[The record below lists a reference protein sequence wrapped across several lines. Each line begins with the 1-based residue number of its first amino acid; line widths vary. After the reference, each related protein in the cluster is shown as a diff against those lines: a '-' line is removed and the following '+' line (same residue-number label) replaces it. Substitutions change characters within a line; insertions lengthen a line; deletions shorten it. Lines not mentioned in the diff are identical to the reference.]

1 MIKLILFFVLFFIV
15 SCSSNDSDELV
26 NYQSF
31 YDNNIYQDYHL
42 YEKAE
47 EYILEEQFDLAL
59 AQLDKIEVI
68 FPSSEYAS
76 KSMLLRAY
84 IHFLIKDY
92 EKTRAIAESYKNFY
106 PGSNDIIYANYLDAM
121 TYYVLI
127 KKTDYSQKNA
137 NEALKKFTFILN
149 AYPNNKYEI
158 DIITRIEL
166 INNNL
171 ALSKMKTAK
180 FYLNNKNNTGAL
192 IYFLDIFD
200 NHNSS
205 TSIEETLYY
214 LTKIYYS
221 FEEHDLAKKY
231 ASILGYN
238 FPQSIWYEKSYN
250 IINDLQNIEEKENWF
265 ESLNPIKLFKSKE
278 ENVTDNTDIKKLE

>member
-1 MIKLILFFVLFFIV
+1 MIKLILFSVLFFIV
-15 SCSSNDSDELV
+15 SCSSNDSDEFV
-26 NYQSF
+26 NDQSF
-31 YDNNIYQDYHL
+31 YDNNKYQDYQL

-47 EYILEEQFDLAL
+47 EYILKEQFDLAL

-121 TYYVLI
+121 TYYILI

-205 TSIEETLYY
+205 TSIEETLYH

-221 FEEHDLAKKY
+221 LEELDLAKKY

-250 IINDLQNIEEKENWF
+250 IINDLQNIEEKESWF
-265 ESLNPIKLFKSKE
+265 ESLNPIKLFKSKVE
-278 ENVTDNTDIKKLE
+278 SVSNNTDIKKL

>member
-1 MIKLILFFVLFFIV
+1 MIKLILFSVLFFIV
-15 SCSSNDSDELV
+15 SCSSNDSDEFV
-26 NYQSF
+26 NDQSF
-31 YDNNIYQDYHL
+31 YDNNKYQDYQL

-47 EYILEEQFDLAL
+47 EYILKEQFDLAL

-121 TYYVLI
+121 TYYILI
-127 KKTDYSQKNA
+127 KKTDYSQENA

-180 FYLNNKNNTGAL
+180 FYLNNENNTGAL

-221 FEEHDLAKKY
+221 LEEHDLAKKY

>member
-26 NYQSF
+26 NDQSF

-121 TYYVLI
+121 TYYILI
-127 KKTDYSQKNA
+127 KKTDYSQENA

-205 TSIEETLYY
+205 TSIEETLYH

-221 FEEHDLAKKY
+221 LEELDLAKKY

-250 IINDLQNIEEKENWF
+250 IINDLQNIEEKESWF
-265 ESLNPIKLFKSKE
+265 ESLNPIKLFKSKVE
-278 ENVTDNTDIKKLE
+278 SVSNNTDIKKL

>member
-1 MIKLILFFVLFFIV
+1 MKKPILLLLFLIII
-15 SCSSNDSDELV
+15 SCSSNDKDEFY
-26 NYQSF
+26 NDQS
-31 YDNNIYQDYHL
+31 L
-42 YEKAE
+42 YENNQLKDYELFELANK
-47 EYILEEQFDLAL
+47 YIGSNELELAL
-59 AQLDKIEVI
+59 IELDKTQII
-68 FPSSEYAS
+68 YPSSPYAN
-76 KSMLLRAY
+76 KSMLLSGY
-84 IHFLIKDY
+84 IYFLKKDY
-92 EKTRAIAESYKNFY
+92 EKTRAIAEMFKNYY
-106 PGSNDIIYANYLDAM
+106 PGSKDIVYANYLDAM
-121 TYYVLI
+121 TYYVLM
-127 KKTDYSQKNA
+127 KKSDYSQDDTNK
-137 NEALKKFTFILN
+137 ALEKFNFILN

-171 ALSKMKTAK
+171 ALNKMKTAK

-250 IINDLQNIEEKENWF
+250 IINNLQNIEEKESWF
-265 ESLNPIKLFKSKE
+265 DSLNPIKLFKSKVK
-278 ENVTDNTDIKKLE
+278 NVPNNTDIKKLE

>member
-1 MIKLILFFVLFFIV
+1 MIKLILFSVLFFIV

-26 NYQSF
+26 NDQSF
-31 YDNNIYQDYHL
+31 YDNNKYQDYQL

-47 EYILEEQFDLAL
+47 EYILEKQFDLAL

-121 TYYVLI
+121 TYYILI

-205 TSIEETLYY
+205 TSIEETLYH

-221 FEEHDLAKKY
+221 LEELDLAKKY

-250 IINDLQNIEEKENWF
+250 IINDLQNIEEKESWF
-265 ESLNPIKLFKSKE
+265 ESLNPIKLFKSKV
-278 ENVTDNTDIKKLE
+278 ENVSDNADIKKLE

>member
-1 MIKLILFFVLFFIV
+1 MIKLILFSVLFFIV

-26 NYQSF
+26 NDQSF
-31 YDNNIYQDYHL
+31 YDNNKYQDYQL

-47 EYILEEQFDLAL
+47 EYILKEQFDLAL

-121 TYYVLI
+121 TYYILI

-180 FYLNNKNNTGAL
+180 FYLNNKNYTGAL

-221 FEEHDLAKKY
+221 LEELDLAKKY

-250 IINDLQNIEEKENWF
+250 IINDLQNIEEKESWF
-265 ESLNPIKLFKSKE
+265 ESLNPIKLFKSKVE
-278 ENVTDNTDIKKLE
+278 SVSNNTDIKKLE